1 VIITFANHDT
11 QRLFEGETVRRFPPE
26 IRQRAR
32 LKLAQLHAA
41 GNLGFMTLPP
51 SNRLEA
57 LKGDRKGQ
65 HSVRISQQ
73 WRLCFRWKDRN
84 AFDVEIADY
93 H

>member
-1 VIITFANHDT
+1 MIKTFADRDT
-11 QRLFEGETVRRFPPE
+11 RLLFERAAERRFPPE
-26 IRQRAR
+26 IRKRAR

-41 GNLGFMTLPP
+41 ANLDFMKLPP

-57 LKGDRKGQ
+57 LKGERKGQ
-65 HSVRISQQ
+65 HSVRINQQ
-73 WRLCFRWKDRN
+73 WRLCFKWQDGN